1 MLDLTYGPYAV
12 FILRVA
18 LGILF
23 LAHVSVKIFIF
34 KPAGTAGYFQ
44 SLGLPGWLA
53 YLTIAAELGGGL
65 FLLVG
70 IYPRYVA
77 IALIPLM
84 LGTIATV
91 HGKAGWLF
99 TNKDGGWEY
108 PAFWSIALLV
118 LALLGDGVWA
128 LVPSSQLMAWF

>member
-1 MLDLTYGPYAV
+1 MIDLVTAPYAA
-12 FILRVA
+12 FILRVS

-23 LAHVSVKIFIF
+23 LAHVSLKIFVF
-34 KPAGTAGYFQ
+34 KPAGTAGYFA

-53 YLTIAAELGGGL
+53 YLTIAAELFGGV
-65 FLLVG
+65 FLIAG
-70 IYPRYVA
+70 IFPRYVA

-84 LGTIATV
+84 LGTIVTV

-108 PAFWSIALLV
+108 PAFWAVALLV
-118 LALLGDGVWA
+118 QTLLGDGAWA
-128 LVPSSQLMAWF
+128 LVPSSRLLAW

>member
-1 MLDLTYGPYAV
+1 MIDPVTAPYAALV
-12 FILRVA
+12 LRVC

-23 LAHVSVKIFIF
+23 LAHVSLKIFVF
-34 KPAGTAGYFQ
+34 KPAGTAGYFA

-53 YLTIAAELGGGL
+53 YLTIAAELFGGV
-65 FLLVG
+65 FLIAG
-70 IYPRYVA
+70 IFPRYVA

-84 LGTIATV
+84 LGTIVTV

-108 PAFWSIALLV
+108 PAFWAVALLV
-118 LALLGDGVWA
+118 QTLLGDGAWA
-128 LVPSSQLMAWF
+128 LVPSSRLLAW

>member
-1 MLDLTYGPYAV
+1 MQVTITWGEK
-12 FILRVA
+12 RVA

-34 KPAGTAGYFQ
+34 KPAGTAGYFR

-70 IYPRYVA
+70 IFPRYVA
-77 IALIPLM
+77 LALIPLM
-84 LGTIATV
+84 LGTIVTV

-99 TNKDGGWEY
+99 TNTDGGWEY
-108 PAFWSIALLV
+108 PAFWSVALLV
-118 LALLGDGVWA
+118 LALLGDGMWA
-128 LVPSSQLMAWF
+128 LVPSSQLRAWL